1 MSDSAALIDWE
12 QLEMIFGEDDKDF
25 DEDMAE
31 LFQEFVEDGAER
43 FGILKAASFEAE
55 KDMLGNESHKLKGSS
70 SNFGFSREASEL
82 ANIEDN
88 IESLSFEAFQASL
101 LEAERAF
108 LASAAEVK
116 NKYSALQN

>member
-1 MSDSAALIDWE
+1 MSDSALIDWE
-12 QLEMIFGEDDKDF
+12 QLEMIFGEDDEDF
-25 DEDMAE
+25 DKDMAE
-31 LFQEFVEDGAER
+31 IFQEFVEDGAER

-55 KDMLGNESHKLKGSS
+55 QDLLGKKSPELKCSTS
-70 SNFGFSREASEL
+70 TLGFSRVASQL

-101 LEAERAF
+101 LEAEKAF
-108 LASAAEVK
+108 LASAVEVK